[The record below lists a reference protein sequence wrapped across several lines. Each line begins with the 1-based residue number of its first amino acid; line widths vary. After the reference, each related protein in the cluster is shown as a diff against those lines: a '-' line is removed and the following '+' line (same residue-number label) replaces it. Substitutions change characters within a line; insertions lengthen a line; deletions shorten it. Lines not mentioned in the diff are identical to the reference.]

1 MRRVWLEQSS
11 AMLRTAYRIDVN
23 VYRYI
28 VNIPHNETQEH

>member
-11 AMLRTAYRIDVN
+11 IMLRIAYRIDAN

-28 VNIPHNETQEH
+28 VSIAHSEIQEH